1 MRCRF
6 FKFKEIRCLKG
17 VCFRDE
23 VYLEV
28 LNVWLMFVFNLFNL
42 RYSLLYIQNVAEV
55 KICLHVTS
63 FRMF

>member
-1 MRCRF
+1 MF
-6 FKFKEIRCLKG
+6 KG
-17 VCFRDE
+17 VCFGDE

-55 KICLHVTS
+55 KICVHVTS